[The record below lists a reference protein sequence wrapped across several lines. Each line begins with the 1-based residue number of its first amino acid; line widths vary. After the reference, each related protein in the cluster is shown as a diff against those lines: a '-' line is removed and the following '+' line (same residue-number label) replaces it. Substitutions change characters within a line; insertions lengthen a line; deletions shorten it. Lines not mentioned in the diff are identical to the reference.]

1 MAEHIDL
8 NHSEQYTLSIRL
20 STDGFSFSIY
30 NPFDEGSCFYHK
42 PFSVNPQRSLSAN
55 IKTFLAEQDEF
66 KHSYRQT
73 NIVIDT
79 NRFTAVPLDLYEDE
93 QTERIFYQNL
103 PKQSNELILCNVLG
117 KNNMAILFSIDKL
130 SHQLLT
136 DQFPQ
141 ARFYASVSPL
151 AEYFY
156 SKSKIGN
163 NKKIFV
169 NLHDSHM
176 EIIAFQRG
184 RLLFLNTFSCAQP
197 ADKIYYLLKVWEQ
210 LAYSQEHDEL
220 QLAGSKSTYQ
230 PILETL
236 KNYIRQVFIINPQAE
251 YHLSGNT
258 PIEEIPFDIQTLLTC
273 E

>member
-42 PFSVNPQRSLSAN
+42 AFSVNPQRSLSAN
-55 IKTFLAEQDEF
+55 IKTFLAEQTEF
-66 KHSYRQT
+66 GHIYRQT

-79 NRFTAVPLDLYEDE
+79 ERFTAVPLDLYEDE

-141 ARFYASVSPL
+141 ARFYASASPL

-163 NKKIFV
+163 NKKLFA

-184 RLLFLNTFSCAQP
+184 KLLFLNTFSCPQP

-220 QLAGSKSTYQ
+220 QLAGSKTIYQ

-251 YHLSGNT
+251 YHLSRNT
-258 PIEEIPFDIQTLLTC
+258 PIEEVPFDIQTLLTC